1 MKTIKDFSAF
11 KLNKNQMGAMKGG
24 ARCTLTYD
32 NGYQVTLVQEGMSAE
47 EARKYVNDAYAAQGN
62 GYGLESSVCVD

>member
-11 KLNKNQMGAMKGG
+11 KLNKNQMGAVKGG

-32 NGYQVTLVQEGMSAE
+32 NGYEV
-47 EARKYVNDAYAAQGN
+47 
-62 GYGLESSVCVD
+62 

>member
-11 KLNKNQMGAMKGG
+11 KLNKNQMGAVKGG

-32 NGYQVTLVQEGMSAE
+32 NGYEVAYTNDQMSKEEAARYMSA
-47 EARKYVNDAYAAQGN
+47 AYGEQF
-62 GYGLESSVCVD
+62 GYGLRRIDCED